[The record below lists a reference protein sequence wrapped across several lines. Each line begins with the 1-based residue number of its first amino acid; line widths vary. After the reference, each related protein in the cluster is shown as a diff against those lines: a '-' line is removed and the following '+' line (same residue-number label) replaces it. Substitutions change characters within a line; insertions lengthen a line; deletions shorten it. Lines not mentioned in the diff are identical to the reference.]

1 MCRDI
6 ASCKRHLRG
15 ISHSRHSLRLL
26 AAADD
31 VFDEPAM
38 SPIGPTRRSCLSA
51 YGGFRSKQTQKL
63 FGRPPR
69 PAGARSI
76 SRPSDRTTE
85 PASGLGPFGSQ
96 SLRQEFGG
104 IRYARFHDANNQD
117 WSHCRLHAAP
127 WQPHQLISGRAP
139 SARTKILHTRGSS
152 APRRMGLVSRT
163 ADKANP
169 ASSVTHPSRLWPGS
183 VGQTRSIG

>member
-15 ISHSRHSLRLL
+15 ISHGRHSLRLL

-69 PAGARSI
+69 PAGSRSI
-76 SRPSDRTTE
+76 SRTSDRTTE
-85 PASGLGPFGSQ
+85 PASGLGPFGSR

-104 IRYARFHDANNQD
+104 IRYARFHDANKRVT
-117 WSHCRLHAAP
+117 CGTIRLSRRRARQSDRQYHGNGGHDPRLDDGPDDRICWPPSQRRFRPAAP
-127 WQPHQLISGRAP
+127 YA
-139 SARTKILHTRGSS
+139 ARC
-152 APRRMGLVSRT
+152 
-163 ADKANP
+163 
-169 ASSVTHPSRLWPGS
+169 
-183 VGQTRSIG
+183 